1 MSSTERV
8 SEYLAL
14 GQEAGRELDDNE
26 DTGLGESSEG
36 SPTYPLKAVRG
47 LPGKSMAVRRKVYK
61 RFLQGYTPYHISQE
75 LGCHYTFVIQ
85 SIEAARGELN
95 KWHSN
100 KLSEM
105 TEEAVEVFRMVQQV
119 AWEHLDE
126 GKREADKMLPII
138 ARAEESI
145 ARIRGVLSD
154 KVTHIGDITHH
165 MKMYD
170 FVDKYPEMVEG
181 KVLDH
186 EADLKEMTSS
196 AGEPFTPDAIKE
208 EELPMLT
215 DLEVHERTVEWEGK
229 RRTKWKKGNDTR
241 KQKKLEESKNL

>member
-1 MSSTERV
+1 VSSTERV
-8 SEYLAL
+8 SEYLGL
-14 GQEAGRELDDNE
+14 GQEAGLDVDEQRELGSQADNI
-26 DTGLGESSEG
+26 
-36 SPTYPLKAVRG
+36 TYPLKSVKDQ
-47 LPGKSMAVRRKVYK
+47 PGKGMAVRRKVYK
-61 RFLQGYTPYHISQE
+61 RFLQGYTPYHIAKE
-75 LGCHYTFVIQ
+75 LECHYNFVIQ

-119 AWEHLDE
+119 AWEHLEE

-145 ARIRGVLSD
+145 SKIRGVLSD
-154 KVTHIGDITHH
+154 KVTHVGDITHH

-181 KVLDH
+181 KVLDDD
-186 EADLKEMTSS
+186 ADLKELTSPV
-196 AGEPFTPDAIKE
+196 GEPFAPDDISE
-208 EELPMLT
+208 DEMPELT
-215 DLEVHERTVEWEGK
+215 DLDVHERTVEWEDK
-229 RRTKWKKGNDTR
+229 RRAKWKRGNDTR
-241 KQKKLEESKNL
+241 KNKKLEESKNL